1 MIHLV
6 VPHIQRRLSVVL
18 ATLAALALGS
28 VALTPVDREVLHTTA
43 PHTPEDVER
52 FGGSRVLGQAFIAPE
67 SGLAEV
73 QLFPAAPIPENV
85 FPILLHLRHGR
96 YATTDIRTFVLGRN
110 DVPSTGPL
118 RVRFAPILQSSGRP
132 YVIVL
137 EAPNARSASIMLSR
151 QIDGSIYDQ
160 GYLYAQDTNEIRP
173 GDLEFTLGVRQP
185 RVVAWWNTAVG
196 PLVRNGVSGA
206 QLLQTL
212 LFGALIVAA
221 TIGISLWVGRHDT
234 SSKRLAIVLAFL
246 VLAHILLH
254 LPYILSYPGVNDEG
268 SYLMD
273 IQNLRAGHLA
283 FRDTLTKGPL
293 FLAFL
298 TPVALLSPHTL
309 LPARVFLAGI
319 SGIEVLLLFFLG
331 KRLAGQAA
339 GFLAAALWA
348 LAPIAAAQTS
358 HVFLQTLS
366 LPFVTAALMLLVGP
380 ARGGM
385 GRGDEQ
391 NLYGSW
397 PIPRAPF
404 WAGILLALAYL
415 TRSSSLAFVPIAV
428 LMACVQSAP
437 LRAGM
442 RRAFGVLLGFVFS
455 LGIVAAILLP
465 FLGPSRTA
473 VLFNLEAILI
483 GHARTGAGGAPS
495 FILLPPREIYERFAA
510 YGAVLFR
517 TGLPVLILWVAFVT
531 QRLLRLLRL
540 PRLLSATLFLGALT
554 PLLLRINAAS
564 FYLARGA
571 EDPLT
576 ATFQLLSIGIIGLTA
591 LLLIGLRTPPLC
603 TLRRTSME
611 LILLGGAWVSL
622 ALLYAFFGRF
632 RQPYHAEFI
641 PLYTLGTALFLAE
654 MLPLQPD
661 AWKLFRSG
669 HARVRTIGG
678 CALATLCATY
688 LLFTVGPARAQPHAG
703 SIPQQTARAVGAILK
718 ENSGPREEILTAQGL
733 FTFYADRFMPF
744 GASHP
749 GWYLEE
755 RVGTVPPELR
765 RLFLPDK
772 AVLRAYIENHPVR
785 LVAID
790 RRTREVYFLYDPDMQ
805 ALLERSF
812 RLLTTVENPLE
823 KKPVEIWIRK

>member
-6 VPHIQRRLSVVL
+6 VPRIQWRLPVVL

-118 RVRFAPILQSSGRP
+118 RVRFAPIRQSSGRP

-283 FRDTLTKGPL
+283 FRDTLAKGPL

-366 LPFVTAALMLLVGP
+366 LPFVTAALILLVRP

-442 RRAFGVLLGFVFS
+442 RRAFGVLLGCVFS

-473 VLFNLEAILI
+473 VLFNVEAILI

-517 TGLPVLILWVAFVT
+517 TGLPLVILWIAFVS
-531 QRLLRLLRL
+531 QRLTRLLRL
-540 PRLLSATLFLGALT
+540 PRLFGGALFLGALT

-564 FYLARGA
+564 FYLTRGA
-571 EDPLT
+571 EDPLA
-576 ATFQLLSIGIIGLTA
+576 ATFWLLSITLSGLTA
-591 LLLIGLRTPPLC
+591 VVLITLTPSLRPPL
-603 TLRRTSME
+603 RTSME
-611 LILLGGAWVSL
+611 LILLGGAWASL

-632 RQPYHAEFI
+632 RQPYHAEFL
-641 PLYTLGTALFLAE
+641 PLYILGTALFLAE
-654 MLPLQPD
+654 MLPLRPA
-661 AWKLFRSG
+661 AWRLFRSG
-669 HARVRTIGG
+669 HERMRTIGG
-678 CALATLCATY
+678 CALATLCVTY
-688 LLFTVGPARAQPHAG
+688 LLFTIGPAQAQPHTG
-703 SIPQQTARAVGAILK
+703 TIPQQTARAVGAILR
-718 ENSGPREEILTAQGL
+718 ENSDPREEILTAQGL
-733 FTFYADRFMPF
+733 FTFYANRFLPF

-755 RVGTVPPELR
+755 RVGTVPPWLR
-765 RLFLPDK
+765 QLFLPDK
-772 AVLRAYIENHPVR
+772 AVLRAYVENHPVR
-785 LVAID
+785 LAAID